1 MTRTDVRG
9 RPSADRARSLL
20 VVGLVVAALGTLGEY
35 LTGVPG
41 FPLVPPGPIIL
52 VAAAAA
58 VALLPWRWAPAIGLV
73 AALFILVGAVVSG
86 VPLTLL
92 ATPAVVGQF
101 LSALV
106 QIVGLLLAVVAGVAA
121 LTRAVRRP

>member
-1 MTRTDVRG
+1 MTRTDLR
-9 RPSADRARSLL
+9 RPTGNRARSVL

-41 FPLVPPGPIIL
+41 FPVVPPGPIIL
-52 VAAAAA
+52 VVAAVV
-58 VALLPWRWAPAIGLV
+58 VALLPWRWAPAVGLV
-73 AALFILVGAVVSG
+73 AALFILVGALVSG

-92 ATPAVVGQF
+92 LTPGVVGQF

-106 QIVGLLLAVVAGVAA
+106 QFVGLLVAVGAGVVA